1 MRVPQRL
8 DYALRALVLLALQ
21 PEGEYVAAGDL
32 ADHLGLPRRFVEQQV
47 TALARA
53 GHRASADAE
62 RAGGCA
68 LARAASEV
76 TVLDVV
82 EAVQGDVLDV
92 PRVTGSAAS
101 ALWAEAAE
109 ALGGFFSAVSLSDL
123 AQRQRDIDG
132 AARRC
137 TGSKGLGEQLNV

>member
-21 PEGEYVAAGDL
+21 PDGEYTAAGDL

-53 GHRASADAE
+53 SIVRCRRGA
-62 RAGGCA
+62 AGGCS
-68 LARAASEV
+68 LARDAHEI

-92 PRVTGSAAS
+92 PHVTGAAAS
-101 ALWAEAAE
+101 AFWEDAAQHMSE
-109 ALGGFFSAVSLSDL
+109 YLGTVSLADL
-123 AQRQRDIDG
+123 AQRQRELDG
-132 AARRC
+132 AAA
-137 TGSKGLGEQLNV
+137 SMYWI